1 MVKIRKAFFFDRDG
15 TIIKTKISEK
25 NKPLAIRNL
34 KECKILP
41 SANKILKKLKKNYII
56 FIITNQPDVAR
67 NQNSKKNV
75 TEINSF
81 LKKKLPIKKIYTC
94 YCENNKCK
102 FRKPNIGMLEEASK
116 KYKIDLKESF
126 VVGDRWKDID
136 AGNRADCKTIF
147 IDKKYDEKLRSK
159 PDYSIKNLFQ
169 LRKIIKF

>member
-1 MVKIRKAFFFDRDG
+1 
-15 TIIKTKISEK
+15 
-25 NKPLAIRNL
+25 
-34 KECKILP
+34 
-41 SANKILKKLKKNYII
+41 
-56 FIITNQPDVAR
+56 
-67 NQNSKKNV
+67 
-75 TEINSF
+75 
-81 LKKKLPIKKIYTC
+81 
-94 YCENNKCK
+94 
-102 FRKPNIGMLEEASK
+102 MLEEASK

>member
-94 YCENNKCK
+94 YCDNDKCK
-102 FRKPNIGMLEEASK
+102 FRKPNSGMLKDAKK
-116 KYKIDLKESF
+116 KYKINFQKSF
-126 VVGDRWKDID
+126 VIGDRWKDIET
-136 AGNRADCKTIF
+136 GKKVDCKTIF
-147 IDKKYDEKLRSK
+147 IDRKYNEKLKSK
-159 PDYSIKNLFQ
+159 PNYTIKKLSQ
-169 LRKIIKF
+169 VIQIIKS

>member
-1 MVKIRKAFFFDRDG
+1 VVKIRKAFFFDRDG